1 MVFLLVLSLFLRF
14 SLIRE
19 YANEIIYISGHR
31 KKGMCL
37 RFYVVPYLLLYDK
50 QHSRY
55 DCFCRCTL
63 ILEYHISVCGTVSS
77 MLSGL
82 KTRSLG
88 LNTLGTTSSPAS
100 SQSVQVG
107 RPSTASWV
115 QPVLSKVNVTC
126 SRSQRNVHRSGF
138 EPGTP
143 WSEIRRPNHC
153 ATPPP

>member
-1 MVFLLVLSLFLRF
+1 M
-14 SLIRE
+14 
-19 YANEIIYISGHR
+19 
-31 KKGMCL
+31 
-37 RFYVVPYLLLYDK
+37 
-50 QHSRY
+50 
-55 DCFCRCTL
+55 RCSHFDVQMKT
-63 ILEYHISVCGTVSS
+63 EISVCGTVSS

-88 LNTLGTTSSPAS
+88 LNTLGTTLSPAS

-107 RPSTASWV
+107 RLSTASWV

-126 SRSQRNVHRSGF
+126 SRPQRNVHRPGL

-143 WSEIRRPNHC
+143 WSEIRRLNHC

>member
-1 MVFLLVLSLFLRF
+1 MPIEVRKYVPLHFKKPLLV
-14 SLIRE
+14 
-19 YANEIIYISGHR
+19 
-31 KKGMCL
+31 
-37 RFYVVPYLLLYDK
+37 
-50 QHSRY
+50 
-55 DCFCRCTL
+55 T
-63 ILEYHISVCGTVSS
+63 CGTVSS

-88 LNTLGTTSSPAS
+88 LNTLAS

-126 SRSQRNVHRSGF
+126 SRPQRNVHRPGF

-153 ATPPP
+153 ATPPPSLLVTGIVLTRAFIIVCFVSFFRYSEPEIIVKYLSLIWR